1 MSNNKK
7 QQDTFIDPEL
17 GELEVIFRDDTEEE
31 KKRKEKEARERLQE
45 YDRLSGN
52 VPQKDI

>member
-17 GELEVIFRDDTEEE
+17 GELEVVYGDDTEEE
-31 KKRKEKEARERLQE
+31 KKKKEKEARERVQE

>member
-52 VPQKDI
+52 VPKKDI